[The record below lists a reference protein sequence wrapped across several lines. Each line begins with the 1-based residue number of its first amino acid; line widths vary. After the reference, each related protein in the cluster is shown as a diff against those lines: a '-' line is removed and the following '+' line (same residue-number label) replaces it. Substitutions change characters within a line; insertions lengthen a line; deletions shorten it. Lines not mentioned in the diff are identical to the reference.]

1 MISFPSEVFLFRFCP
16 STRITL
22 KIFIKLS
29 KPTSLWG
36 LCFRIFGI
44 LTAWKFVTYWNDGD
58 PIPHPLQ
65 WILKPHMLGG
75 IFISQV
81 VSRIL
86 SILQNTSVLQATA
99 SCFFMCKKN
108 GRLEFLSC
116 CKPSCHQKFGRY
128 KLKQNIKGQTS
139 LQILCVQVF
148 VWQIP
153 GELLGRVA
161 PWDRA
166 TPQKVAWAR
175 KQRPTRQQV

>member
-1 MISFPSEVFLFRFCP
+1 M
-16 STRITL
+16 
-22 KIFIKLS
+22 
-29 KPTSLWG
+29 
-36 LCFRIFGI
+36 
-44 LTAWKFVTYWNDGD
+44 
-58 PIPHPLQ
+58 
-65 WILKPHMLGG
+65 
-75 IFISQV
+75 

-153 GELLGRVA
+153 GEQFGVSRHETV
-161 PWDRA
+161 
-166 TPQKVAWAR
+166 
-175 KQRPTRQQV
+175 QRPRRWHGQLSGHERVNNGRRGKSDVRSFFDTGLSKPYSLPSVFDVCSVHAWLVCGGALREIQASSLAPDQTGCHRPWMQSS